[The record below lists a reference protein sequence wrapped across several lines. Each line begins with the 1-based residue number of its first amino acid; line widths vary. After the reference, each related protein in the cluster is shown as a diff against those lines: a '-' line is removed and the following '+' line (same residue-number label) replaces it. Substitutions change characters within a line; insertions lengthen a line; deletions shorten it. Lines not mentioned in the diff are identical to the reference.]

1 MAHAV
6 KLAYLKF
13 VPEVAAPSSHPLAIL
28 HGVLGSKMNWRSI
41 GKKLSDRLERTVIFV
56 FRVSL
61 MLTLDFDH
69 WLSYESICLH
79 FKLFSLNIQFV
90 LY

>member
-6 KLAYLKF
+6 KSAYLKF

-41 GKKLSDRLERTVIFV
+41 GKKLSHRLERTVIFM
-56 FRVSL
+56 FRVS
-61 MLTLDFDH
+61 
-69 WLSYESICLH
+69 SIT
-79 FKLFSLNIQFV
+79 SVDSGI
-90 LY
+90 